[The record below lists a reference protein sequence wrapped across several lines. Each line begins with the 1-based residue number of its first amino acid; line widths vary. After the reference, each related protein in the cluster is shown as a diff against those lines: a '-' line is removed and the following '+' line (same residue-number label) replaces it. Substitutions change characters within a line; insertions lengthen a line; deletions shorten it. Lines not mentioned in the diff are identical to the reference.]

1 MPYVKHSVH
10 YVETFV
16 FVLFLCLRLYSTHL
30 LEPSI
35 RNSSIWLQ
43 VTGDPR
49 VVRKDVLHL
58 AVCVPSSCSA
68 QDVQNSLRASLSEP
82 LQEQGL
88 VANISLT
95 PDDCYSVWEQP
106 PFNSGYYIVM

>member
-1 MPYVKHSVH
+1 MV
-10 YVETFV
+10 
-16 FVLFLCLRLYSTHL
+16 
-30 LEPSI
+30 
-35 RNSSIWLQ
+35 LQ

-49 VVRKDVLHL
+49 VVRKDVLHF
-58 AVCVPSSCSA
+58 AVCVPSSCGA
-68 QDVQNSLRASLSEP
+68 QDVQRSLRTSLTEP